1 MDKRSSLLQKSVN
14 YGQKSFIVLAP
25 GFGRG
30 GNVGLDGLVVVDVV
44 RVDDDDGTARRV
56 IVVRFPDW
64 TTSNG
69 KNQVFEMPSPPN

>member
-1 MDKRSSLLQKSVN
+1 MKWV
-14 YGQKSFIVLAP
+14 P

-69 KNQVFEMPSPPN
+69 KNQFFEISQSAKLRCLQLKMSESSNNSVP